1 MRGQFTFMTYVFIC
15 LGITSILPMYIYC
28 LLIPIA
34 RFIFPPKKPGFLL
47 QASYF
52 QEEHHSELA
61 KIQEMGSR
69 LRTYLLSFI
78 LQMSWPINYLIFFLG
93 IFYILHSIMFGGKRK
108 QVLLLLSGDKIWET
122 CVKYNTNCVIF
133 QHLKFE
139 MQGDP
144 KFSEDSSPR

>member
-15 LGITSILPMYIYC
+15 LGITSTTYVHLLPTYTYSSVH
-28 LLIPIA
+28 
-34 RFIFPPKKPGFLL
+34 FSPKKTWLFATSIIFSRT
-47 QASYF
+47 ASF
-52 QEEHHSELA
+52 RLSQNSRNGHST
-61 KIQEMGSR
+61 
-69 LRTYLLSFI
+69 TYLLSFI